1 MTTILVQCVF
11 CRHFDATSDAGPRC
25 TAFPGGIPSVILRND
40 HDHRNPYP
48 GDHGVRFEPVDD
60 EAARLVADLF
70 GGES

>member
-1 MTTILVQCVF
+1 MH
-11 CRHFDATSDAGPRC
+11 CR
-25 TAFPGGIPSVILRND
+25 AFPDGIPQEIVESEY
-40 HDHRNPYP
+40 DHRDPYP